1 MPVGEIAVEVL
12 GGALRF
18 VGSIFTEVIFEICVK
33 GLGYV
38 ICRSFSRS
46 VSPDG
51 ILVVVVGF
59 AAWIFIL
66 IFIVLYFSYEYI
78 SSQIEI
84 DRCLDVGG
92 SYNYKVNQCNQTSA

>member
-1 MPVGEIAVEVL
+1 MPVGEIAVEFL

-18 VGSIFTEVIFEICVK
+18 VGSIFTEVVFEICVK

-46 VSPDG
+46 VDPDG

-59 AAWIFIL
+59 AAWVF
-66 IFIVLYFSYEYI
+66 IFIVLYFSYKYI

-84 DRCLDVGG
+84 DRCLDAGG
-92 SYNYKVNQCNQTSA
+92 SYNYKDNQCNQPSA